1 MFKFILPRFLIN
13 IERWK
18 WNSEYRIYVS
28 NTGRFKDEYKKE
40 LPMVY
45 GGNSG
50 YIRIRT
56 CVGLKAAHRIVMK
69 TWRPTRDMESL
80 TVDHLDH
87 NKRNNAVSNLEWVTE
102 EENSRRAVQ
111 ALRASK
117 KEKERALTEQ
127 ELNPNMQLTFGTRK
141 YFFHTYEEA
150 ADWVIYNFIPNTGK
164 CKKENVIKKIK
175 HSVNTKQKYCNYRW
189 KWVAVNDEIY

>member
-40 LPMVY
+40 LPIKTSNV
-45 GGNSG
+45 G
-50 YIRIRT
+50 YCMIRT
-56 CVGLKAAHRIVMK
+56 YVGYKSAHRLVMM

-87 NKRNNAVSNLEWVTE
+87 NKRNNTLTNLEWVTE
-102 EENSRRAVQ
+102 KENN
-111 ALRASK
+111 
-117 KEKERALTEQ
+117 ERAIRDFMKADLTAVKDREK
-127 ELNPNMQLTFGTRK
+127 NPNYKLTFGRK
-141 YFFHTYEEA
+141 QHILFDSYHEA
-150 ADWVIYNFIPNTGK
+150 AIWLINNQINKNNRDAVKVENIEKRIRRAAETKKLYRNYN
-164 CKKENVIKKIK
+164 
-175 HSVNTKQKYCNYRW
+175 W
-189 KWVAVNDEIY
+189 KWVAVNDEIC